1 MNKADMIEHIAQQ
14 ADISKAA
21 AQRALEA
28 FIGGVCGALKAGD
41 TVSLT
46 GFGSFSVSSRKQRTG
61 LNPKTREPMMIKAA
75 KAAKFKAGKGLRD
88 AIE

>member
-61 LNPKTREPMMIKAA
+61 LNPKTREPMTIKAA
-75 KAAKFKAGKGLRD
+75 QAAKFKAGKGLRD
-88 AIE
+88 ALK

>member
-1 MNKADMIEHIAQQ
+1 VNKADLIEHMALH
-14 ADISKAA
+14 ADISKAS

-28 FIGGVCGALKAGD
+28 FIGGVSSALQAGD

-46 GFGSFSVSSRKQRTG
+46 GFGSFSVSSRTERTG
-61 LNPKTREPMMIKAA
+61 LNPKTREPMTIKAA

-88 AIE
+88 AIQ